1 MAETPDSTA
10 PFRRLW
16 HLIRLDRSDVTV
28 VYLYAIFNGLVN
40 LSLPLGIQ
48 AIINLIVG
56 GQVSTS
62 WFILVFVV
70 ILGIA
75 LAGWMQIM
83 QLRITENIQQKIF
96 TRASFDFAWRIPR
109 MKMEALDS
117 YYPPELVNRFFDTMT
132 VQKGISKILI
142 DFSTAGLQV
151 IFGMILLSF
160 YHPFFILFSGF
171 LIILVWLI
179 FRFTGWAG
187 LKTSLDESKHKYEV
201 AHWLEELA
209 RSLVSFK
216 MAGRSDL
223 PLSKTDR
230 RVVPYLEA
238 RNAHFRILMIQY
250 VLLVF
255 FKVIIAAG
263 LLLVGGFLVID
274 QQMNVGQFVAAEII
288 IILVISS
295 VEKLVMS
302 LQTIY
307 DILTSL
313 EKMGVVSDMPLERQT
328 GMPLPMEDAGEGL
341 RLELEDVHYQFP
353 ESPDPVLRGV
363 DLTIEAG
370 EKVVIVGFNGSGKS
384 TLIRLIAG
392 LYEAFQGSVTYNNIP
407 LRNLKKEDLR
417 TYIGNSITEDEI
429 FEGSL
434 LENLT
439 LGRENISFAE
449 VKKSVAQA
457 GLTQFVQ
464 SLPQGYDTRLGT
476 AGRKLPRSIVRRLIL
491 ARCLSSQP
499 KLILMEDWLGRIE
512 QADQTFLTDCLIRGK
527 NGWTILAVTNN
538 LAFAQQF
545 DRIVVMKKG
554 QIIAQGTY
562 EQLRDEPVF
571 KAVFNL
577 N

>member
-1 MAETPDSTA
+1 M
-10 PFRRLW
+10 
-16 HLIRLDRSDVTV
+16 V

-62 WFILVFVV
+62 WYILVFVV
-70 ILGIA
+70 IMGIA
-75 LAGWMQIM
+75 LSGWMQIM

-96 TRASFDFAWRIPR
+96 TRASFDFAWKIPR
-109 MKMEALDS
+109 MNMESLDS

-171 LIILVWLI
+171 LIVLIWLI

-187 LKTSLDESKHKYEV
+187 LRTSLRESQHKYEV

-209 RSLVSFK
+209 RSLISFK
-216 MAGRSDL
+216 LAGRSEL
-223 PLSKTDR
+223 PLAKTDR

-238 RNAHFRILMIQY
+238 RNAHFRVLMFQY
-250 VLLVF
+250 VLLIF

-288 IILVISS
+288 IILIISS

-328 GMPLPMEDAGEGL
+328 GMPLPESEQPEGL

-353 ESPDPVLRGV
+353 DSPEPVLRGL
-363 DLTIEAG
+363 DLSVQPG
-370 EKVVIVGFNGSGKS
+370 ERVAIVGFNGSGKS

-392 LYEAFQGSVTYNNIP
+392 LYEGFQGSVTYNNIP

-429 FEGSL
+429 FEGTL
-434 LENLT
+434 LENLS
-439 LGRENISFAE
+439 LGREHISFAE
-449 VKKSVAQA
+449 IKHCIAQV
-457 GLTQFVQ
+457 GLTHFVQ

-491 ARCLSSQP
+491 ARCLSARP

-512 QADQTFLTDCLIRGK
+512 QADQQFLTECLIRGK
-527 NGWTILAVTNN
+527 SNWTILAVTNN
-538 LAFAQQF
+538 LGFASQF

-554 QIIAQGTY
+554 QIVAQGSY
-562 EQLRDEPVF
+562 QQLRDEPIF

-577 N
+577 S

>member
-1 MAETPDSTA
+1 M
-10 PFRRLW
+10 
-16 HLIRLDRSDVTV
+16 V

-62 WFILVFVV
+62 WYILVFVV

-75 LAGWMQIM
+75 LSGWMQIM

-96 TRASFDFAWRIPR
+96 ARASFDFAWRIPR

-117 YYPPELVNRFFDTMT
+117 HYPPELVNRFFDTMT

-142 DFSTAGLQV
+142 DFSTAALQV
-151 IFGMILLSF
+151 VFGMILLSF
-160 YHPFFILFSGF
+160 YHPFFIIFSGI
-171 LIILVWLI
+171 LIVLVWLI

-187 LKTSLDESKHKYEV
+187 LRTSLQESQHKYEV

-209 RSLVSFK
+209 RSLISFK

-238 RNAHFRILMIQY
+238 RNAHFRILIFQY
-250 VLLVF
+250 TLLVL

-313 EKMGVVSDMPLERQT
+313 EKIGVVSDMPLERQS
-328 GMPLPMEDAGEGL
+328 GMPLPVETDFEGM

-353 ESPDPVLRGV
+353 DSPEPVLRGV
-363 DLTIEAG
+363 NLVLEPG
-370 EKVVIVGFNGSGKS
+370 ERVAIVGFNGSGKS

-392 LYEAFQGSVTYNNIP
+392 LYEGFKGSVTYNNIP
-407 LRNLKKEDLR
+407 LRNLQKEDLR

-429 FEGSL
+429 FEGTL
-434 LENLT
+434 LENLS
-439 LGRENISFAE
+439 LGRENIPFAE
-449 VKKSVAQA
+449 VKRCVAQV

-464 SLPQGYDTRLGT
+464 NLPHGYDTRLGT

-491 ARCLSSQP
+491 ARCLAARP

-512 QADQTFLTDCLIRGK
+512 QADQQFLIDCLIRGST
-527 NGWTILAVTNN
+527 NWSILAVTNN
-538 LAFAQQF
+538 MAFASQF
-545 DRIVVMKKG
+545 DRIMIMKSG
-554 QIIAQGTY
+554 QIVAQGSFG
-562 EQLRDEPVF
+562 QLREDPIF

-577 N
+577 S